1 MMRPKEEVFVIL
13 RERMHRTSDGK
24 EKILV
29 PVFPGYVFVETE
41 DIDDFRIRL
50 RELKTMTKVLRAGE
64 ETVPVYPEEEA
75 FLRMIGGE
83 DHIVRFSEGYEIGR
97 TLTVTKGPL
106 KGYEGRVKRID
117 RHKKYAV
124 LEVSL
129 MGQTVDV
136 QMGIEVFWKE

>member
-13 RERMHRTSDGK
+13 RERMHRASDGK

-97 TLTVTKGPL
+97 TLTV
-106 KGYEGRVKRID
+106 
-117 RHKKYAV
+117 
-124 LEVSL
+124 
-129 MGQTVDV
+129 DV